1 MDQDAKVE
9 RLLEMLRHAAEQL
22 PEKEAENA
30 KRILS
35 RKLLRKKLQ
44 LQIEA
49 VDSKDEDLELDCRLI
64 SGAMNETL
72 EGQSGS
78 IEHKQRLWEV
88 FDVWLAVMEKEYG
101 FSISRPLRPFLE
113 SEDGKL
119 IQLLKGLH
127 GTDGLGCERAPLCDK
142 IGVKEKTLRTY
153 LKRLNG
159 DLEDEPWTLGG
170 QRVST
175 DVKIRKDGR
184 KRYTYTAGYP

>member
-9 RLLEMLRHAAEQL
+9 RLLEMLRRAAEQL
-22 PEKEAENA
+22 PEEEAENA

-35 RKLLRKKLQ
+35 KKLLRKKLKSE
-44 LQIEA
+44 LEIKDA
-49 VDSKDEDLELDCRLI
+49 DSLGDDLKADCGLI
-64 SGAMNETL
+64 SDAMGKTL
-72 EGQSGS
+72 DGQPGS

-127 GTDGLGCERAPLCDK
+127 GIDGLGCEREPLC
-142 IGVKEKTLRTY
+142 I
-153 LKRLNG
+153 RL
-159 DLEDEPWTLGG
+159 
-170 QRVST
+170 
-175 DVKIRKDGR
+175 
-184 KRYTYTAGYP
+184 A